1 MKTTFITFF
10 FVALLAGCNSSQPTS
25 PEKHQGRQ
33 ETQKLE
39 GASAVGYDGTAIR
52 KNVDSTLNRNDDH
65 NKKLDNAVNSGEDSQ
80 QKN

>member
-1 MKTTFITFF
+1 MKTTVIFF
-10 FVALLAGCNSSQPTS
+10 CFVTLLAGCNSSQPTS

-39 GASAVGYDGTAIR
+39 GASAVGYDGSAIR

-65 NKKLDNAVNSGEDSQ
+65 NKNLDNAVKNGEESQ